1 MAARHNPSTG
11 GSRIQG
17 KLQPYR
23 ENLFKKQEEIEK
35 KRENAL
41 FDTEQ

>member
-23 ENLFKKQEEIEK
+23 ENLFKKQEETEK
-35 KRENAL
+35 KERECMQAII
-41 FDTEQ
+41 